1 MPARFGERHRGRR
14 SDWLGDTLSPIEQR
28 VYDLLVQGNNQT
40 TIAQTLNCNKKN
52 VNTVLHKVYRK
63 KKTRD
68 QIDTV
73 AAHWKALIMVNE
85 ISEETLP

>member
-1 MPARFGERHRGRR
+1 MPTHFGERRRGRR

-28 VYDLLVQGNNQT
+28 VYDLLVDGNNQT

-68 QIDTV
+68 QIHTV
-73 AAHWKALIMVNE
+73 ATHWKALVRAND
-85 ISEETLP
+85 ISDETLP